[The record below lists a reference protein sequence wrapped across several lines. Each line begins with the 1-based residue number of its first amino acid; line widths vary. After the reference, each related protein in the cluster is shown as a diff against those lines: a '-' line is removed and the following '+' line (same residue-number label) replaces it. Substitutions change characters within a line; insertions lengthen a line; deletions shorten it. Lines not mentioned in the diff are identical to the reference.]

1 MAGHY
6 LCESK
11 HAGTLLAKTWL
22 NEMNSPANITDPL
35 VLFMPSGKRGRF
47 PVGTPV
53 LDAARQLGVYVESVC
68 GGRATCGR
76 CQIEVQEGNF
86 AKHKIVSSNDH
97 ISPKGPK
104 EERYERVR
112 GLPEGR
118 RLSCSAMIMGDL
130 VIDVPQDTVINAQVV
145 RKAASDRVIERNAAV
160 QLCYVELEEPDMHK
174 PLGDLDRLKVAL
186 EKDWG
191 WKELLVAPHLIPQV
205 QKILRTKLPD
215 QPEVSPGKW
224 GVTAVVHRD
233 MDSSRPFIIGLYP
246 GLKNEAYGIAC
257 DIGST
262 TIAMHLVSLLSGR
275 IAASSGTSNP
285 QIRFGEDLMSRVS
298 YVMMNPDG
306 REAMTK
312 AVREAVNS
320 LIGKV
325 CEEGNVDRHDIFDCV
340 FVANP
345 IMHHLFLG
353 IDPTELG
360 QAPFALAVSGALQF
374 WAHEIG
380 IEVSQGARLYTLPC
394 IAGHVGADAAGA
406 TLSEGPYRQDK
417 MMLLVDVGTNAE
429 IVLGNNKRVVAA
441 SSPTGPA
448 FEGAEIS
455 SGQRAAPGAIERV
468 RIDAETLEPR
478 YHVIGTEQWSDEE
491 GFDEASWKTGVTGIC
506 GSAIIEVV
514 AEMYLT
520 GIISE
525 DGVIDGALAAKSPR
539 IIANGRTFSY
549 LLREGRQGEP
559 RITVTQND
567 VRAIQLAKAAL
578 YAGVKLLMEKQ
589 GVETVDTIR
598 FAGAFGSFIDPKYA
612 MVLGLIPDCDLS
624 EVKAV
629 GNAAGTGA
637 LMALLNRNHRREIEQ
652 EVGRIEKIET
662 ALEPH
667 FQQLFINAMALP
679 NKVDPFPKLSEQ
691 VKLPPRKAIVEG
703 DADAA
708 TPRRRSREERAA
720 RRTRD

>member
-1 MAGHY
+1 MRI
-6 LCESK
+6 E
-11 HAGTLLAKTWL
+11 GTSE
-22 NEMNSPANITDPL
+22 NEANMTEAAEKDPL

-53 LDAARQLGVYVESVC
+53 LDAARKLGVYVESIC

-76 CQIEVQEGNF
+76 CQISVQEGNF
-86 AKHKIVSSNDH
+86 AKHKIVSSLDH
-97 ISPKGPK
+97 ISEKGPK
-104 EERYERVR
+104 EERYERIR
-112 GLPEGR
+112 GIPEGR
-118 RLSCSAMIMGDL
+118 RLSCSAQILGDL

-145 RKAASDRVIERNAAV
+145 RKAATDRVIERNSPV
-160 QLCYVELEEPDMHK
+160 QLCYVEVEEPDMHK
-174 PLGDLDRLKVAL
+174 PSGDLERLKAVL
-186 EKDWG
+186 DKDWG
-191 WKELLVAPHLIPQV
+191 WKDLRVAQHLIPQI
-205 QKILRTKLPD
+205 QGILRK
-215 QPEVSPGKW
+215 GNW
-224 GVTAVVHRD
+224 CVTAVIHKD
-233 MDSSRPFIIGLYP
+233 MEFSRPTVIALYP

-275 IAASSGTSNP
+275 LVASSGTSNP

-312 AVREAVNS
+312 AVGEAVNQ

-325 CEEGNVDRHDIFDCV
+325 CEDGGVERDDIFDMV

-360 QAPFALAVSGALQF
+360 QAPFALAVSGAVQG
-374 WAHEIG
+374 WAHDIG
-380 IEVSQGARLYTLPC
+380 IEANRGARVYLLPC
-394 IAGHVGADAAGA
+394 IAGHVGADAAAA
-406 TLSEGPYRQDK
+406 TLSEGPHRQDR

-429 IVLGNNKRVVAA
+429 IVLGNKDRVVAA

-455 SGQRAAPGAIERV
+455 CGQRAAPGAIERV
-468 RIDAETLEPR
+468 RIDPVTLEPR
-478 YHVIGTEQWSDEE
+478 FRVIGVDKWSDEE
-491 GFDEASWKTGVTGIC
+491 GFAEAAASVGVTGIC

-514 AEMYLT
+514 AEMYLS

-525 DGVIDGALAAKSPR
+525 DGVVDGSMAERTHR
-539 IIANGRTFSY
+539 IIQNGRTFSY
-549 LLREGRQGEP
+549 LLHDGEP
-559 RITVTQND
+559 RITVTQTD
-567 VRAIQLAKAAL
+567 IRAIQLAKAAL
-578 YAGVKLLMEKQ
+578 YAGIKLLMEKQ
-589 GVETVDTIR
+589 GIEHVDLIR

-612 MVLGLIPDCDLS
+612 MVLGLIPDCDLA

-637 LMALLNRNHRREIEQ
+637 LMALLNRDHRREIE
-652 EVGRIEKIET
+652 ETVNRIEKIET
-662 ALEPH
+662 ALEGN
-667 FQQLFINAMALP
+667 FQQLFVNAMAMP
-679 NKVDPFPKLSEQ
+679 NKVDAFPHLASVVTLPERKVLSE
-691 VKLPPRKAIVEG
+691 EG
-703 DADAA
+703 GEGGGGRR
-708 TPRRRSREERAA
+708 RRRSR
-720 RRTRD
+720 D

>member
-1 MAGHY
+1 
-6 LCESK
+6 
-11 HAGTLLAKTWL
+11 
-22 NEMNSPANITDPL
+22 MNPPANITDPL

-86 AKHKIVSSNDH
+86 AKHQIVSSNDH
-97 ISPKGPK
+97 ISSKGPK
-104 EERYERVR
+104 EDRYERVR

-118 RLSCSAMIMGDL
+118 RLSCSTQILGDL

-145 RKAASDRVIERNAAV
+145 RKAATDRHIDRNPAI
-160 QLCYVELEEPDMHK
+160 QLCYVEVDEPDMHK
-174 PLGDLDRLKVAL
+174 PLGDLDRLKVML

-191 WKELLVAPHLIPQV
+191 WKDLLIAPHLIPEV
-205 QKILRTKLPD
+205 QGILRK
-215 QPEVSPGKW
+215 GNW
-224 GVTAVVHRD
+224 GVTAAIHRD
-233 MDSSRPFIIGLYP
+233 TDSSRPFIIGLWP
-246 GLKNEAYGIAC
+246 DLKNEAYGIAC

-275 IAASSGTSNP
+275 IVASSGTSNP

-312 AVREAVNS
+312 AVREAVNM

-325 CEEGNVDRHDIFDCV
+325 CEEGGVDRHDILDMV

-360 QAPFALAVSGALQF
+360 QAPFALAVSGALQY
-374 WAHEIG
+374 WAHEIDIDVNRG
-380 IEVSQGARLYTLPC
+380 GRVYLLPC

-429 IVLGNNKRVVAA
+429 IVLGNKNRVVAA

-468 RIDAETLEPR
+468 RIDPETLEPKYR
-478 YHVIGTEQWSDEE
+478 IIGVEQWSDEE
-491 GFDEASWKTGVTGIC
+491 GFEEAAKATGVTGIC

-514 AEMYLT
+514 AEMYLA
-520 GIISE
+520 GVISE
-525 DGVIDGALAAKSPR
+525 DGVVDGTLADRSAR
-539 IIANGRTFSY
+539 IIPNGRTFSY
-549 LLREGRQGEP
+549 LLRDGEP
-559 RITVTQND
+559 RLTVTQND

-637 LMALLNRNHRREIEQ
+637 LMALLNRDHRREIET

-662 ALEPH
+662 ALEPN
-667 FQQLFINAMALP
+667 FQQLFIDAMALP
-679 NKVDPFPKLSEQ
+679 NKVDPFTKLAEQ
-691 VKLPPRKAIVEG
+691 VKLPPRKMMSEDPSG
-703 DADAA
+703 DGA
-708 TPRRRSREERAA
+708 PRRRSREDRAA
-720 RRTRD
+720 RRRG